1 MSQPLSFTKSN
12 FILLQNERENLQKTI
27 KIISEENIKL
37 KDQVHDMKIT
47 VRENKKVL
55 NDYIINITNKDKL
68 FEKLNL
74 IIRELKEKIKRLEEK
89 IKENDKSKINTS
101 DIKEILKDKEIHF
114 ININQNNNYSVT
126 SQNNYM
132 NLEKSYNLNI
142 DKDNQKGDFALSLYD
157 LKNQNINIGN
167 FNIQNIYE
175 KQNIINE
182 ELNNIKKE
190 LNDIKEQNTLKKKLN
205 QNLKMDINIDKYNDE
220 NNKSDKL
227 KNSFNNSYIS
237 EEISDLSYSFEEN
250 YKKNNSEN
258 IFNIKD
264 KYNNI
269 DNLTNYFMKFD
280 EKKDKLL
287 LIDGKNNIWEIIK
300 RNDLSIKEI
309 KNN

>member
-1 MSQPLSFTKSN
+1 MSQPLTFTKSN
-12 FILLQNERENLQKTI
+12 FILLQNDIENLQKTI
-27 KIISEENIKL
+27 KLISEENIKL

-74 IIRELKEKIKRLEEK
+74 IITELKEKIKRLEEK

-132 NLEKSYNLNI
+132 NLEKSDNLNI

-167 FNIQNIYE
+167 FNIQNISE

-205 QNLKMDINIDKYNDE
+205 QNLKIDINIDKDDNE
-220 NNKSDKL
+220 NNNNDKL
-227 KNSFNNSYIS
+227 EKSFNNSYIS

-280 EKKDKLL
+280 EKKDTLL

-309 KNN
+309 KQN